1 MKMLIEY
8 LPVLVFFG
16 AYVTTDIYTA
26 TAVFMVAAT
35 VLALGHRLVTGEW
48 HKVHLMVA
56 ALALVFGGLTLIL
69 HDPLFFK
76 LKPSVL
82 YAIFAL
88 VLIGSAFI
96 GDKPI
101 MQRLL
106 GSQLELPAPI
116 WRKLT
121 FMWAGFFIFCG
132 LLNLYIAFN
141 FSEAFWV
148 NFKLFGT
155 LGLTLVFALA
165 QGVYLSQH
173 MPDQSDDSKES

>member
-8 LPVLVFFG
+8 LPVLIFFG

-26 TAVFMVAAT
+26 TAVFMVAA
-35 VLALGHRLVTGEW
+35 VLLALGYRLVTGQW

-56 ALALVFGGLTLIL
+56 GLAVVFGGLTLAL

-76 LKPSVL
+76 LKPTVL

-88 VLIGSAFI
+88 VLVGSAYI
-96 GDKPI
+96 GERPL

-106 GSQLELPAPI
+106 GGQLELDAPI
-116 WRKLT
+116 WRRLT
-121 FMWAGFFIFCG
+121 FMWAGFFVFCG
-132 LLNLYIAFN
+132 VLNLYIAFE

-155 LGLTLVFALA
+155 LGLTLVFALLQGLYLA
-165 QGVYLSQH
+165 QY
-173 MPDQSDDSKES
+173 MPDESKKS

>member
-35 VLALGHRLVTGEW
+35 VLALGYRLVTGEW

-96 GDKPI
+96 GDKPL

-106 GSQLELPAPI
+106 GSQLELPAPV

-121 FMWAGFFIFCG
+121 FMWAGFFLFCG

>member
-8 LPVLVFFG
+8 LPVLIFFG

-26 TAVFMVAAT
+26 TGVFMVAAT
-35 VLALGHRLVTGEW
+35 LLALGYRVFTGEW
-48 HKVHLMVA
+48 HKIHLMVA
-56 ALALVFGGLTLIL
+56 GLAVVFGGLTLVL

-76 LKPSVL
+76 LKPTVL
-82 YAIFAL
+82 YAVFAL
-88 VLIGSAFI
+88 VLVGSVYIGE
-96 GDKPI
+96 KPM

-106 GSQLELPAPI
+106 AGQLELEAPI
-116 WRKLT
+116 WRRLT
-121 FMWAGFFIFCG
+121 LMWAGFFAFCG
-132 LLNLYIAFN
+132 VLNLYIAFE

-165 QGVYLSQH
+165 QGLYLARY
-173 MPDQSDDSKES
+173 MPDDSAES

>member
-8 LPVLVFFG
+8 FPVLIFFG
-16 AYVTTDIYTA
+16 AYITTDIYTA

-35 VLALGHRLVTGEW
+35 VLALGYRLVSGQW

-56 ALALVFGGLTLIL
+56 ALALVFGGLTLAL

-76 LKPSVL
+76 LKPTVL

-88 VLIGSAFI
+88 VLVGSAFI
-96 GDKPI
+96 GEKPM

-106 GSQLELPAPI
+106 GSQLELEAPI

-121 FMWAGFFIFCG
+121 FMWAGFFVFCG
-132 LLNLYIAFN
+132 LLNLYIAFE

-155 LGLTLVFALA
+155 LGLTLVFALL
-165 QGVYLSQH
+165 QGLYLAQH
-173 MPDQSDDSKES
+173 MPNESKES